1 MARKEL
7 NSSEKSFEKREDED
21 SLELQGSRDSNKG
34 YFHQS
39 YLQTIYSNPTKCLNK
54 NIFQSVLFVYLLL

>member
-7 NSSEKSFEKREDED
+7 NSSEDPFEKREDEV

-34 YFHQS
+34 
-39 YLQTIYSNPTKCLNK
+39 
-54 NIFQSVLFVYLLL
+54 